1 MVDIVVIKPHT
12 SVAGSS
18 LLISLTVSTV
28 TYSGAGSSLDMLSP
42 DIYDIRLDTR
52 FLYNQG

>member
-12 SVAGSS
+12 PVAGSS

-28 TYSGAGSSLDMLSP
+28 TAEQAAASTCCHL
-42 DIYDIRLDTR
+42 IYTTSDLDTR

>member
-1 MVDIVVIKPHT
+1 MNGRHRCHVIQPHT

-28 TYSGAGSSLDMLSP
+28 TYSGAGSSSLD
-42 DIYDIRLDTR
+42 IT
-52 FLYNQG
+52 